1 MEKEKART
9 LSLKN
14 DNKTLSRKFLK
25 MQAKQQFT
33 KKILLQTLEV
43 KLTYEKVIQKALND
57 AALK

>member
-1 MEKEKART
+1 
-9 LSLKN
+9 
-14 DNKTLSRKFLK
+14 

-43 KLTYEKVIQKALND
+43 KLTYEKVIQKALDD